1 MDIEYAKSLTYSNIR
16 KQYKSYLQSLELGR
30 NTVGTVTGDTFYLW
44 NNVSQ
49 EEFWRVVL
57 SEDFEKDA
65 REALLQALT
74 EHSTGN
80 VNALIN
86 GYVSNLR
93 RFRSFVFS
101 NEMAEDEKDDATV
114 LKEFLLDIDCLDPL
128 AEWTSKF
135 NLFDILKISRVE
147 IRHSNMLSWLVNPN
161 ETHGR

>member
-1 MDIEYAKSLTYSNIR
+1 MMDIEYAKSLTYSSIR

-57 SEDFEKDA
+57 SDDFEKEA
-65 REALLQALT
+65 RESLLKALT

-80 VNALIN
+80 VSSLIN

-93 RFRSFVFS
+93 RFRTFIFS
-101 NEMAEDEKDDATV
+101 AETIED
-114 LKEFLLDIDCLDPL
+114 
-128 AEWTSKF
+128 
-135 NLFDILKISRVE
+135 
-147 IRHSNMLSWLVNPN
+147 
-161 ETHGR
+161 